1 MPVKQTQNGEVKV
14 RSTTRLQLK
23 SLDAF
28 AKELGYKREL
38 DNQYKPL
45 PFDPNPYLAPLRVK
59 FLNIY
64 KQKPCID
71 FNTMVRWHN
80 GDFKKEFMFKTLEEI
95 LLYHEGLPLGLYNK
109 ALSARKVQRV
119 KIQRKKDT
127 TLVVQDHLVEV
138 I

>member
-14 RSTTRLQLK
+14 RNTTKLQLN

-28 AKELGYKREL
+28 AMELGYKRGNN
-38 DNQYKPL
+38 NQY
-45 PFDPNPYLAPLRVK
+45 VK
-59 FLNIY
+59 LVTFWNERFRQLW

-71 FNTMVRWHN
+71 FNTMVEWHN
-80 GDFKKEFMFKTLEEI
+80 GAFKPMSLFLKMEETI
-95 LLYHEGLPLGLYNK
+95 QHTGLPLGLYK
-109 ALSARKVQRV
+109 IALDARKVKQV

-127 TLVVQDHLVEV
+127 TLVVQDHLVEL